1 MNVIDKFLKQYSY
14 RFPKGY
20 PNLTDPSDKKL
31 MQEILSELELDLKH
45 RPITEETELYDKTIQ
60 SALNTETVP
69 AVQGK
74 YSLGAS
80 ISLSGND
87 GEIFKRL
94 YPISPPKG
102 GKEVGSAGSK
112 GTGNGEIAL
121 YWLFAHQ
128 AGHDAMGTQGGDN
141 PDLNIDGV
149 GVEVKAYDTNHMTL
163 GKFGS
168 DKANIELLNTLFG
181 LDALVSSL
189 ESKGASKKVSTST
202 NFNKVDLTNTFNT
215 LKDFSS
221 SDLREL
227 SDKYS
232 LIGNIY
238 AKVDSLLQLLNL
250 ESSFDS
256 NEGAA
261 KLLKQILLIKFAK
274 KPGFG
279 GYMANVTENGKIS
292 FRKVT
297 EEGINNLSTDDI
309 LNNTYIN
316 GGAIIINPEGLLK
329 I

>member
-1 MNVIDKFLKQYSY
+1 MNVITKFLEQYSY

-20 PNLTDPSDKKL
+20 PDMNSKNDQMLLSSILEEIGVNLPS
-31 MQEILSELELDLKH
+31 
-45 RPITEETELYDKTIQ
+45 RAITEETELYDKTIQ

-87 GEIFKRL
+87 GDIFKKL

-149 GVEVKAYDTNHMTL
+149 GVEVKAYDTNRMTL

-189 ESKGASKKVSTST
+189 ESKGASKKVSTAT
-202 NFNKVDLTNTFNT
+202 NFNKVDLINTFNT
-215 LKDFSS
+215 LRDFSS

-238 AKVDSLLQLLNL
+238 SKVDSLLQSLNL

-256 NEGAA
+256 DEGAA

-297 EEGINNLSTDDI
+297 EEGINNLSTDEI

>member
-1 MNVIDKFLKQYSY
+1 MNVITKFLEQYSY

-20 PNLTDPSDKKL
+20 PDMNNKNDQMLLSSILEEIGVNLPS
-31 MQEILSELELDLKH
+31 
-45 RPITEETELYDKTIQ
+45 RTITEETELYDKTIQ

-80 ISLSGND
+80 ISLEGND

-149 GVEVKAYDTNHMTL
+149 GVEVKAYDTNRMTL

-189 ESKGASKKVSTST
+189 ESKGASKKVSTAT
-202 NFNKVDLTNTFNT
+202 NFNKVDLINTFNT
-215 LKDFSS
+215 LRDFSS

-238 AKVDSLLQLLNL
+238 SKVDSLLQSLNL
-250 ESSFDS
+250 DSSFDS
-256 NEGAA
+256 EEGAA
-261 KLLKQILLIKFAK
+261 VLLKQILLIKFAK

-297 EEGINNLSTDDI
+297 EEGINNLSTDEI

>member
-1 MNVIDKFLKQYSY
+1 MNVITKFLEQYSY

-20 PNLTDPSDKKL
+20 PDMNSKNDQMLLSSILEEIGVNLPS
-31 MQEILSELELDLKH
+31 
-45 RPITEETELYDKTIQ
+45 RAITEETELYDKTIQ

-87 GEIFKRL
+87 GDIFKKL

-149 GVEVKAYDTNHMTL
+149 GVEVKAYDTNRMTL

-189 ESKGASKKVSTST
+189 ESKGASKKVSTAT
-202 NFNKVDLTNTFNT
+202 NFNKVDLINTFNT
-215 LKDFSS
+215 LRDFSS

-238 AKVDSLLQLLNL
+238 SKVDSLLQSLNL

-256 NEGAA
+256 DEGAA

-279 GYMANVTENGKIS
+279 GYMANITENGKIS

-297 EEGINNLSTDDI
+297 EEGINNLSTDEI

>member
-1 MNVIDKFLKQYSY
+1 MDIITKFLEQYSY

-20 PNLTDPSDKKL
+20 PDMNSKNDQMLLSSILEEIGVNLPS
-31 MQEILSELELDLKH
+31 
-45 RPITEETELYDKTIQ
+45 RTITEETELYDKTIQ

-80 ISLSGND
+80 ISLEGND

-128 AGHDAMGTQGGDN
+128 SGHDAMGTQGGDN

-149 GVEVKAYDTNHMTL
+149 GVEVKAYDTNRMTL

-189 ESKGASKKVSTST
+189 ESKGASKKVSTAT
-202 NFNKVDLTNTFNT
+202 NFNKVDLINTFNT
-215 LKDFSS
+215 LRDFSS

-238 AKVDSLLQLLNL
+238 SKVDSLLQSLNL
-250 ESSFDS
+250 DSSFDS
-256 NEGAA
+256 EEGAA
-261 KLLKQILLIKFAK
+261 VLLKQILLIKFAK

-297 EEGINNLSTDDI
+297 EEGINNLSTDEI

>member
-1 MNVIDKFLKQYSY
+1 
-14 RFPKGY
+14 
-20 PNLTDPSDKKL
+20 
-31 MQEILSELELDLKH
+31 
-45 RPITEETELYDKTIQ
+45 
-60 SALNTETVP
+60 
-69 AVQGK
+69 
-74 YSLGAS
+74 
-80 ISLSGND
+80 
-87 GEIFKRL
+87 
-94 YPISPPKG
+94 
-102 GKEVGSAGSK
+102 
-112 GTGNGEIAL
+112 
-121 YWLFAHQ
+121 
-128 AGHDAMGTQGGDN
+128 MGTQGGDN

-149 GVEVKAYDTNHMTL
+149 GVEVKAYDTNRMTL

-189 ESKGASKKVSTST
+189 ESKGASKKVSTAT
-202 NFNKVDLTNTFNT
+202 NFNKVDLINTFNT
-215 LKDFSS
+215 LRDFSS

-238 AKVDSLLQLLNL
+238 SKVDSLLQSLNL
-250 ESSFDS
+250 DSSFDS
-256 NEGAA
+256 EEGAA
-261 KLLKQILLIKFAK
+261 VLLKQILLIKFAK

-297 EEGINNLSTDDI
+297 KEGIENLSTDEI

>member
-1 MNVIDKFLKQYSY
+1 MNVITKFLEQYSY

-20 PNLTDPSDKKL
+20 PDMNSKNDQMLLSSILEEIGVNLPS
-31 MQEILSELELDLKH
+31 
-45 RPITEETELYDKTIQ
+45 RTITEETELYDKTIQ

-87 GEIFKRL
+87 GDIFKKL

-149 GVEVKAYDTNHMTL
+149 GVEVKAYDTNRMTL

-189 ESKGASKKVSTST
+189 ESKGASKKVSTAT
-202 NFNKVDLTNTFNT
+202 NFNKVDLINTFNT
-215 LKDFSS
+215 LRDFSS

-238 AKVDSLLQLLNL
+238 SKVDSLLQSLNL
-250 ESSFDS
+250 DSSFDS
-256 NEGAA
+256 DEGAA

-297 EEGINNLSTDDI
+297 EEGINNLSTDEI